1 MEPINNRLLRAK
13 DVEELTKFKIDWIY
27 KQIALGK
34 FPKPIKIGRSSRWSY
49 LAIKQWLDETA
60 QKKSTPKHLLK
71 HQSGH

>member
-1 MEPINNRLLRAK
+1 MEPMNNRLLRAK

-49 LAIKQWLDETA
+49 LAVKQWLDETT
-60 QKKSTPKHLLK
+60 QKKSTPKLLLK
-71 HQSGH
+71 PQSRH

>member
-49 LAIKQWLDETA
+49 LAVKQWLDETT